1 VETALEPLLRPF
13 AVEGHALYLVGG
25 SVRDRL
31 LGRAGT
37 DFDLATDARPEVVKR
52 LLAAAGAAHVWT
64 VGERFGT
71 IGAHL
76 DGATLEIT
84 TFRSETYTPHSRK
97 PAVEFGT
104 TLAGDLARR
113 DFTINAI
120 AQDVHTDE
128 VIDPHEGRADLER
141 RLVRAVGDPDAR
153 FAEDP
158 LRLLRAVRFVA
169 QLGFRLAPDTA
180 AAISRNA
187 DLLVDISAERVA
199 QEMTKIMVAPRAGH
213 ALRLLCDLRLMRH
226 IVPELLAMRG
236 MRQDLY
242 RYKDVFEHTLH
253 VVDNAEPELGLRWA
267 ALLHDIAKPRTIS
280 HQQGE
285 THFFGHELVGEGMS
299 RRILGRLRYDRELIA
314 RVTRL
319 VAMHQ
324 RINNYEGDWTD
335 GAVRRFMREAG
346 PALDDLFRLSRA
358 DLTTRREDKLRAAIR
373 RLEELRARCDEL
385 QAQADVARLRSPLD
399 GNDLMVLFDRPPGAW
414 IRPVKDHLLQLVIDG
429 ELAPDDRET
438 AERIAR
444 ELVAQL
450 DTAATAPGR

>member
-1 VETALEPLLRPF
+1 VDTALEPLLRPF
-13 AVEGHALYLVGG
+13 EAEGHALYLVGG

-180 AAISRNA
+180 AAVARNA

-213 ALRLLCDLRLMRH
+213 GLRLLCDLRLMRH

-280 HQQGE
+280 HQHGE
-285 THFFGHELVGEGMS
+285 THFFGHELIGEGMS

-399 GNDLMVLFDRPPGAW
+399 GNDLMTLFARPPGAW